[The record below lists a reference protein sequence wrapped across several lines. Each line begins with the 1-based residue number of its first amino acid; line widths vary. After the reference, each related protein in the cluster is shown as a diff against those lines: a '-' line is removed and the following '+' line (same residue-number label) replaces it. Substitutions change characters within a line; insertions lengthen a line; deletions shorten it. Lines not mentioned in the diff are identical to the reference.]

1 MKRFDASGWT
11 DIHDWFLG
19 DSLRQE
25 NEVTMSHL
33 KVKCRSVRAKCE
45 KSGLEDRGVF
55 FSPEICLHFVELY
68 KMVEGPNVEM
78 LKAST

>member
-1 MKRFDASGWT
+1 
-11 DIHDWFLG
+11 
-19 DSLRQE
+19 
-25 NEVTMSHL
+25 MSHL

-68 KMVEGPNVEM
+68 KMVEGPHEEM
-78 LKAST
+78 LKKFDLKTVSHYSIQLLVLPDV